1 MVYVMGKTHSPQGF
15 KDRDRKKY
23 IYKIMKSKTFRVSR
37 NYSILDILAKFSALL
52 DAVFAYF
59 TDSEYVTV
67 EIKPELPSISE
78 KQRKYYFG
86 VVVAIVMDYHGMTK
100 DQAHQ
105 HLKRSY
111 LPEYEEIL
119 DQMIQCED
127 KGDMK
132 NMLVKFLA
140 LYSDLTIT
148 TESTWKFERYL
159 KDIRF
164 DYSHHGVFIPLP
176 NEEERWEGWEMMR

>member
-1 MVYVMGKTHSPQGF
+1 
-15 KDRDRKKY
+15 
-23 IYKIMKSKTFRVSR
+23 MKPISIRVKED
-37 NYSILDILAKFSALL
+37 YDFLDTAALIDTAIQKVWLPASIL
-52 DAVFAYF
+52 
-59 TDSEYVTV
+59 
-67 EIKPELPSISE
+67 IKKEEVGISE

-86 VVVAIVMDYHGMTK
+86 VVVVLVMDYHGMTK

-119 DQMIQCED
+119 DEMIQCED

-132 NMLVKFLA
+132 SMLVKFLA

-148 TESTWKFERYL
+148 TESTWRFERYL

-164 DYSHHGVFIPLP
+164 DYSHHWVFIPLP
-176 NEEERWEGWEMMR
+176 NESEQWEGWEIMK